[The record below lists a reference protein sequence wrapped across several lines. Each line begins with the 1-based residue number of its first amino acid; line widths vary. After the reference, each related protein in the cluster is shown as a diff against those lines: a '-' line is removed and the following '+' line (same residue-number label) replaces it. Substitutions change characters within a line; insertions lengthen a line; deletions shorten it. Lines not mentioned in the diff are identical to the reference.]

1 MNDLE
6 EAFSQIT
13 AFSFMLEQLQ
23 NAVDKNDTCAIV
35 NITASL
41 NAFYPVYCNNW
52 DNKFKIA
59 WEHTVKEKSTNE

>member
-6 EAFSQIT
+6 DAFSQIT
-13 AFSFMLEQLQ
+13 TFSFMLTQLQ
-23 NAVDKNDTCAIV
+23 EAVDKNDTSAIV

-59 WEHTVKEKSTNE
+59 WDHVLQK